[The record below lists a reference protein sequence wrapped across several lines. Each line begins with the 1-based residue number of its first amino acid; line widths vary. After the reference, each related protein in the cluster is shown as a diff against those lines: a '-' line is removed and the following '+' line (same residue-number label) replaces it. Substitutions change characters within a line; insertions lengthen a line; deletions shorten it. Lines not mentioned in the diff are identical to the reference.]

1 MLEKQRNKIDQ
12 LDREIVKLF
21 ETRTKVVEEVA
32 QVKLANDM
40 DILDASREDIV
51 IEKVQAYLEDPALN
65 NEVADLYKEIMRIS
79 RQHQKEW
86 IDKQV
91 QG

>member
-12 LDREIVKLF
+12 IDREIVKLF